1 MVLTLDK
8 LCKRYG
14 NKIVLNDIDIS
25 FENGI
30 YGLLGPNGAGKS
42 TLIRIIVGLLE
53 ASSGKVLCD
62 GQSKENLKSKYY
74 DYIGYMPQY
83 SGFYDNFTGYQM
95 MDYYA
100 ALKGLKKKER
110 EKKINELL
118 ELVNMSNHKRKKVGH
133 YSGGMKQRLG
143 VAIALLNDPNI
154 LILDEPTAG
163 LDPKERIRFRNL
175 ISKISDNRITII
187 ATHIVSDIESIAN
200 KIILLSQGNVVRNGT
215 VDELCKEIDGCV
227 SQIVTDDNM
236 QAEECIKNYNVS
248 NIYRNEGKY
257 YIRIVSKQKIEI
269 QCDIMSPKLDDVYL
283 YYFNEIGEANDK
295 I

>member
-53 ASSGKVLCD
+53 VSSGKVLCD
-62 GQSKENLKSKYY
+62 GQSKENLKGKYY

-110 EKKINELL
+110 EKK
-118 ELVNMSNHKRKKVGH
+118 
-133 YSGGMKQRLG
+133 
-143 VAIALLNDPNI
+143 
-154 LILDEPTAG
+154 
-163 LDPKERIRFRNL
+163 
-175 ISKISDNRITII
+175 
-187 ATHIVSDIESIAN
+187 
-200 KIILLSQGNVVRNGT
+200 
-215 VDELCKEIDGCV
+215 
-227 SQIVTDDNM
+227 
-236 QAEECIKNYNVS
+236 
-248 NIYRNEGKY
+248 
-257 YIRIVSKQKIEI
+257 
-269 QCDIMSPKLDDVYL
+269 
-283 YYFNEIGEANDK
+283 
-295 I
+295 